1 VRCRSGRILWQ
12 RLTPSRPQ
20 ATMMPSIELE
30 NHQKLRELDTW
41 YRDYAGAGTPWG
53 WEMRLQTAEEI
64 ERRAAML
71 EDSRRL
77 TEAERG
83 SRTRDAPCPRTAS
96 VGYSVDPL
104 IHRRCM

>member
-1 VRCRSGRILWQ
+1 
-12 RLTPSRPQ
+12 
-20 ATMMPSIELE
+20 MMPSIELE

-83 SRTRDAPCPRTAS
+83 SRTRDEPCPRTAS